1 MLCFSVAVR
10 SVLLVA
16 MSPLP
21 SGHQPTTAQHFTS
34 FSPPSASIDLR
45 FGIWHLQFQKTA
57 TRRQNSLVPFGPE
70 KKRQQPLIGF
80 LILSYLRS
88 SCLIPYPT
96 SFYLILSPQTIS
108 PSAYLFQRQVPD
120 DTLSERRGQ
129 NNVPT
134 VAVLC

>member
-21 SGHQPTTAQHFTS
+21 PGHQPTTAQHFTS
-34 FSPPSASIDLR
+34 FSPHSASIDLR

-57 TRRQNSLVPFGPE
+57 TRRQNRLVPFGP
-70 KKRQQPLIGF
+70 KKTTTAAYRF
-80 LILSYLRS
+80 SYLIFAP
-88 SCLIPYPT
+88 LALPYPT

-120 DTLSERRGQ
+120 DTLSKRRGR